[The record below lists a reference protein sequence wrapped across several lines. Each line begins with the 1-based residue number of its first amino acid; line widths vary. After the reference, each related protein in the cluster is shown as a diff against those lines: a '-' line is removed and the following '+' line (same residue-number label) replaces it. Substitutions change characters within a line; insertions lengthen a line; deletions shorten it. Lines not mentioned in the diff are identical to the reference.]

1 MRIQIIYTFCMP
13 SNFSS
18 NGLNTF
24 DLLGDLTPQQRAL
37 TRILLR
43 HSELTED
50 ALYEA
55 IMELPE
61 NKRMSKAEMKD
72 ALKVLMEKKWIYETT
87 VGRSIAYTI
96 KQQHR

>member
-1 MRIQIIYTFCMP
+1 MP

-18 NGLNTF
+18 YGLNTF
-24 DLLGDLTPQQRAL
+24 DLLGDLTPQQRVL

-50 ALYEA
+50 SLFEA

-61 NKRMSKAEMKD
+61 NKHMSRAEMQE
-72 ALKVLMEKKWIYETT
+72 ALKVLMEKQWVHEVEGDRTT
-87 VGRSIAYTI
+87 AYTI
-96 KQQHR
+96 KQQKHR